1 MNNNPLVQSLREI
14 CSFLDETS
22 VEYMLVGGMA
32 VGIWAEPRATVDID
46 LLVSIRLADLDN
58 LRRHL
63 TESGRFIFIHEKP
76 MVFGRISF
84 LRATL
89 RSNADISI
97 DFIFSDDFF
106 KIEALKRKEVVQ
118 LSDFVLNIATPEDL
132 IILKLLSGREQD
144 KLDAMK
150 ILQIQKNK
158 LDKDYLQTWMEK
170 LALKLEK

>member
-158 LDKDYLQTWMEK
+158 LDKDYLQTWLEK

>member
-32 VGIWAEPRATVDID
+32 VGIWAEPRATEDID

-158 LDKDYLQTWMEK
+158 LDKDYLQTWLEK